1 MKILS
6 TVYEVRITGGRHI
19 SLLIF
24 ALLGLFLAG
33 TASAQA
39 QDNVPPPPPP
49 PGTGA
54 GQIEQHFEGGGVGA
68 PTLRIPVPVVDDDQL
83 TLPDNAEELSLSLT
97 QVVIEGS
104 TVYTKDELS
113 HLYKNRIGQKIALAE
128 VFRIAEEITAKY
140 RNDGYI
146 LSRAVVP
153 PQTIDDGSVRIDI
166 VEGFIN
172 DVLIEGEVPTQ
183 QSLLI
188 AYGDKILNSRPLSTK
203 DLERYLLLIRD
214 LPGIKSEATIRPATD
229 TPGASDLVILVE
241 YKKMDGFVRL
251 DNRGSKFN
259 GPARL
264 WLGAGF
270 NSLSD
275 DFNQRMTL
283 TFATAGEGMK
293 ELDYYDLGYEHHIG
307 TEGKKLYFNL
317 TSTGSKPGHTLRD
330 LEIDSKSQSF
340 KFGISN
346 PLIRS
351 RTKNLSL
358 YADFVVRNS
367 ETKFFNNRLSKDRV
381 RFISLGALYDYV
393 DRFGGISQ
401 LGLRL
406 DQGMDILNASKEGS
420 TDLSRANGQVDF
432 TKLLLTASRLQRLN
446 DSWSFF
452 TDLRSQ
458 FTSSKLLASEEFGV
472 GGERCVR
479 AYDPSE
485 VTGDRGTCLLL
496 EMRYGQNTDSNS
508 LVGYQLFAFYDVGVV
523 KRINPGALGKKAKL
537 SSYGFG
543 TRVNYRDWLSGS
555 FEIAWPRIKEV
566 DSRALD
572 VKSSRLFLNLTARF

>member
-1 MKILS
+1 MPYL
-6 TVYEVRITGGRHI
+6 YNDRITSQRY
-19 SLLIF
+19 IF
-24 ALLGLFLAG
+24 FLFFGLLGLFLTG
-33 TASAQA
+33 TVSAQT
-39 QDNVPPPPPP
+39 QDIVSPP
-49 PGTGA
+49 PGTEA
-54 GQIEQHFEGGGVGA
+54 GQIEQHFEGGGVSV
-68 PTLRIPVPVVDDDQL
+68 PTLKIPDSVIDDDQL
-83 TLPDNAEELSLSLT
+83 MLPDNAEELSLILT
-97 QVVIEGS
+97 QVVVEGS

-113 HLYKNRIGQKIALAE
+113 HLYMNRIGQKIALAE
-128 VFRIAEEITAKY
+128 VFKISDEITVKY

-146 LSRAVVP
+146 LSRAIVP
-153 PQTIDDGSVRIDI
+153 PQTIDDGTVRIVI

-172 DVLIEGEVPTQ
+172 EVLIEGEVPEQ
-183 QSLLI
+183 QSRLV
-188 AYGDKILNSRPLSTK
+188 AYSDKILNSRPLSNK

-214 LPGIKSEATIRPATD
+214 LPGIKSEATIRPAKD
-229 TPGASDLVILVE
+229 IPGASDLVIHVE

-251 DNRGSKFN
+251 DNRGSEFN

-270 NSLSD
+270 NSLGD
-275 DFNQRMTL
+275 EFNQRVTL

-293 ELDYYDLGYEHHIG
+293 ELNYYDLGYEHHVG

-317 TSTGSKPGHTLRD
+317 TSTGSQPGHTLSA
-330 LEIDSKSQSF
+330 LNIDSKTQTF
-340 KFGISN
+340 KLGFTN

-367 ETKFFNNRLSKDRV
+367 ETKIINDRLSKDQV
-381 RFISLGALYDYV
+381 RFISLGALYDSA
-393 DRFGGISQ
+393 DRFGGINQ

-406 DQGMDILNASKEGS
+406 DQGLDILNASKEGS
-420 TDLSRANGQVDF
+420 TDLSRPKGQVDF
-432 TKLLLTASRLQRLN
+432 TKLILTASRLQRLN

-452 TDLRSQ
+452 TSLKSQ

-496 EMRYGQNTDSNS
+496 EMRYGQNTVSNS
-508 LVGYQLFAFYDVGVV
+508 VVGYQLFAYYDVGVV
-523 KRINPGALGKKAKL
+523 KRIEPGALGKTAKL
-537 SSYGFG
+537 ASYGFG

-555 FEIAWPRIKEV
+555 FEIAWPLTKEV

-572 VKSSRLFLNLTARF
+572 VESSRLFLNLTARF